1 MIEKIKYLNI
11 NLAIIIRSNFS
22 QEGISF
28 FSDQSD
34 SQQLGYM
41 NRKAGYSILPHK
53 HNLIPRNVH
62 FTQEVLF
69 IKSGKLRVDFYDNEK
84 KYIFSKILFK
94 GDVILLSDG
103 GHGFFM
109 IEDSEIIE
117 VKQGPYCGEM
127 DKTRFD
133 KISDNQLN
141 IL

>member
-1 MIEKIKYLNI
+1 MIEKIKYLSL

-22 QEGISF
+22 QEGIAF
-28 FSDQSD
+28 FSEQSD

-41 NRKAGYSILPHK
+41 NREAGYSILPHK

-62 FTQEVLF
+62 YTQEVLF
-69 IKSGKLRVDFYDNEK
+69 IKSGKLRVDFYDNDK
-84 KYIFSKILFK
+84 NYIFSKILYK

-103 GHGFFM
+103 GHGFYM

-117 VKQGPYCGEM
+117 VKQGPYYGEK